1 MPTKP
6 KILIVDD
13 RPQNLY
19 LLQRVLQRLEAE
31 IIQADSG
38 AGALALA
45 LENDFCVAILD
56 VQMPEMD
63 GYELAELMR
72 GNESTATLPIIFVS
86 AIYSDE
92 YHHRRGYDAGAVDFM
107 SKPFNPDILISKV
120 KVFIDLYNQRS
131 KLQGLVDDLNQAN
144 KILSRR
150 AVQLETSNL
159 VGQQVTSILD
169 PDALLAKVVY
179 MIQTHFGYYFAGIW
193 LMNEAGNEIT
203 LHVSSKADDMQQP
216 KFTIAVSV

>member
-131 KLQGLVDDLNQAN
+131 KLQ
-144 KILSRR
+144 RR
-150 AVQLETSNL
+150 L
-159 VGQQVTSILD
+159 
-169 PDALLAKVVY
+169 
-179 MIQTHFGYYFAGIW
+179 
-193 LMNEAGNEIT
+193 
-203 LHVSSKADDMQQP
+203 
-216 KFTIAVSV
+216 TI